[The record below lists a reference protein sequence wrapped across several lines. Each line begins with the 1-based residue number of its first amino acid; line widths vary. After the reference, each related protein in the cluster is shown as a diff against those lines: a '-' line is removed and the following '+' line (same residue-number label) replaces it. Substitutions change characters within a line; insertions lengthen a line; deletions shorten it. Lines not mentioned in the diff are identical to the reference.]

1 MYNPYSLK
9 NKVILITG
17 ASSGIGKAT
26 AIECS
31 KLGAEVIITGRNES
45 RLLDTY
51 NQLEGSG
58 HSIIVA
64 DLSCDEG
71 INAITNAIGEKKID
85 GLVNNAGITR
95 PFPINYITREKMD
108 EIFPINLESPILL
121 FSKLIKHK
129 NLAKGSSTVFTSSIN
144 GVCGGGKAESLYC
157 ASKAALSGFVKS
169 AALEL
174 APKDIRVNCICPGMT
189 ETQILS
195 DETITKEQLVED
207 AKRYPLKRYA
217 KPVEIAWAI
226 IYLLSEA
233 SSFVTGSDL
242 VIDGGVTIIN

>member
-9 NKVILITG
+9 DKKILITG

-31 KLGAEVIITGRNES
+31 KLGAEVIITGRNEN

-51 NQLEGSG
+51 NHLDGCG

-71 INAITNAIGEKKID
+71 INAVTSAIEKKID
-85 GLVNNAGITR
+85 GFVNNAGISR
-95 PFPINYITREKMD
+95 PFPVNYVTREKMN

-121 FSKLIKHK
+121 FTKLIKQK
-129 NLAKGSSTVFTSSIN
+129 KLAKGSSTVFTSSIN
-144 GVCGGGKAESLYC
+144 GVCGGGKAASLYC

-174 APKDIRVNCICPGMT
+174 APKGIRINCICPGMT
-189 ETQILS
+189 ETQLLS
-195 DETITKEQLVED
+195 NETITKEQLEED
-207 AKRYPLKRYA
+207 AKHYPLQRYA
-217 KPVEIAWAI
+217 KPIEIAWAI

-242 VIDGGVTIIN
+242 IIDGGVTIIN